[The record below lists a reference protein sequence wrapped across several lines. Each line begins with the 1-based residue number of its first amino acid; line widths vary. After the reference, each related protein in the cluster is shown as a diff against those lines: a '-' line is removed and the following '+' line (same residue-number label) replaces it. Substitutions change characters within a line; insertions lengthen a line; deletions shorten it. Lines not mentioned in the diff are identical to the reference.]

1 MNDSS
6 QSARNALAMLAADRR
21 RFLRMA
27 LGTGAAAFG
36 LPLAGPALAGRAVD
50 VSRVEAGRHDGF
62 TRYVFAISEPVDFD
76 TLLLDDPARAV
87 IDIHSTRLK
96 DVSLPATPDSP
107 VVKGLR
113 VGVRNGSDLRLVFD
127 LKKRARPQ
135 VLILPPTGG
144 GSHRLVIDLPHGGG
158 KETVIADRPDVP
170 RQESAAHSG
179 SGSFR
184 DLVVA
189 IDPGHGGKDPGA
201 IGRGGTREKDIVL
214 NIGLQLRDLIAATPG
229 LTPVMT
235 RDGDRFIPLRQR
247 TEIARRHEADLFI
260 SVHADAFRLASAKGA
275 SVYCLS
281 QNGASSEAARW
292 LAAKENSAD
301 FVGGASLSG
310 HDEDVA
316 SVLLDLAQTKTLESS
331 LDFADRVLS
340 RIGNVARLHK
350 SDVQQAGF
358 AVLKSPDIPSILVES
373 AFISNPEEE
382 KRLRTASYQRE
393 VAQSILEGV
402 NSYYTA
408 HAPQGTRYAML

>member
-1 MNDSS
+1 LRDV
-6 QSARNALAMLAADRR
+6 AL
-21 RFLRMA
+21 
-27 LGTGAAAFG
+27 
-36 LPLAGPALAGRAVD
+36 P
-50 VSRVEAGRHDGF
+50 S
-62 TRYVFAISEPVDFD
+62 
-76 TLLLDDPARAV
+76 
-87 IDIHSTRLK
+87 
-96 DVSLPATPDSP
+96 TPDSP

-113 VGVRNGSDLRLVFD
+113 VGVRNGHDLRLVFD

-135 VLILPPTGG
+135 IIILPPTGG
-144 GSHRLVIDLPHGGG
+144 GSYRLVIDLPHGGG
-158 KETVIADRPDVP
+158 ADTVIAERPDVP
-170 RQESAAHSG
+170 RQESALRSG
-179 SGSFR
+179 SGAFR

-201 IGRGGTREKDIVL
+201 IGRRGTREKDIVL

-229 LTPVMT
+229 LTAVMT
-235 RDGDRFIPLRQR
+235 REDDRFIPLRQR

-331 LDFADRVLS
+331 LDFADRVLG
-340 RIGNVARLHK
+340 RIGNIAKLHK
-350 SDVQQAGF
+350 HDVQQAGF

-373 AFISNPEEE
+373 AFISNPQEEQ
-382 KRLRTASYQRE
+382 RLRSSSYQRE
-393 VAQSILEGV
+393 IAQSIIEGV
-402 NSYYTA
+402 HSYYTA

>member
-1 MNDSS
+1 MKKPT
-6 QSARNALAMLAADRR
+6 QSDLARRAMVDAERR
-21 RFLRMA
+21 RFLQA
-27 LGTGAAAFG
+27 ACGTGLAAYG
-36 LPLAGPALAGRAVD
+36 LTFAHPVLAARSVAVSS
-50 VSRVEAGRHDGF
+50 VNAARHEGF
-62 TRYVFAISEPVDFD
+62 TRYVFRISAPVDFE
-76 TLLLDDPARAV
+76 TLLLDDPLRAV
-87 IDIHSTRLK
+87 VDVRGTQLGG
-96 DVSLPATPDSP
+96 VSLPAVSGSP
-107 VVKGLR
+107 VVER
-113 VGVRNGSDLRLVFD
+113 VRAGVRNGTDLRLVFD

-135 VLILPPTGG
+135 IIILPPAED
-144 GSHRLVIDLPHGGG
+144 SDHRLVIDLPHGGG
-158 KETVIADRPDVP
+158 AETTIAKRDDLPSRNSTL
-170 RQESAAHSG
+170 QSG
-179 SGSFR
+179 SSGFR

-201 IGRGGTREKDIVL
+201 IGRRGTREKDIVL
-214 NIGLQLRDLIAATPG
+214 NIGLQLRDLIESTPG
-229 LTPVMT
+229 LRAVMT
-235 RDGDRFIPLRQR
+235 REDDRYIHLRER
-247 TEIARRHEADLFI
+247 TRIARSHDADLFI

-331 LDFADRVLS
+331 IDFADRVLK
-340 RIGNVARLHK
+340 RLGNVARLHK
-350 SDVQQAGF
+350 KDVQQAGF

-373 AFISNPEEE
+373 AFISNPDEEM
-382 KRLRTASYQRE
+382 RLRSSSYQRE

-402 NSYYTA
+402 NNYYTA

>member
-1 MNDSS
+1 MKEQLASIIGTATDSE
-6 QSARNALAMLAADRR
+6 RR
-21 RFLRMA
+21 RFLRA
-27 LGTGAAAFG
+27 AVGTGLAASG
-36 LPLAGPALAGRAVD
+36 LIAGTARAANLVD
-50 VSRVEAGRHDGF
+50 VSAADGARHEAF
-62 TRYVFAISEPVDFD
+62 TRYVLRLSNPVDFD
-76 TLLLDDPARAV
+76 TLLLDNPLRAV
-87 IDIHSTRLK
+87 VDVRNTWLGDIALPS
-96 DVSLPATPDSP
+96 VSGSP
-107 VVKGLR
+107 VVER
-113 VGVRNGSDLRLVFD
+113 VRSGIRNGTDLRLVFD
-127 LKKRARPQ
+127 LKRRTRPQ
-135 VLILPPTGG
+135 VLILPPTDDRY
-144 GSHRLVIDLPHGGG
+144 HRLVIDLPHGGG
-158 KETVIADRPDVP
+158 ERTVVAERPDLP
-170 RQESAAHSG
+170 REEASLQSEPG
-179 SGSFR
+179 GFR

-201 IGRGGTREKDIVL
+201 IGRRGTREKDIVL

-229 LTPVMT
+229 LRPVMT
-235 RDGDRFIPLRQR
+235 REDDRYIHLRER
-247 TEIARRHEADLFI
+247 TRIARKHGADLFI

-331 LDFADRVLS
+331 LDFGDRVLDN
-340 RIGNVARLHK
+340 IGGVARLHK
-350 SDVQQAGF
+350 SEVQQAGF

-382 KRLRTASYQRE
+382 MRLRSSDYQRE
-393 VAQSILEGV
+393 IARSILKGV
-402 NSYYTA
+402 NSFYTA

>member
-1 MNDSS
+1 MKKTI
-6 QSARNALAMLAADRR
+6 QSASSMGNATDSARR
-21 RFLRMA
+21 RFLR
-27 LGTGAAAFG
+27 AAVGSG
-36 LPLAGPALAGRAVD
+36 LAASGLVVGRSALAGNLVD
-50 VSRVEAGRHDGF
+50 VSAANAARHEGF
-62 TRYVFAISEPVDFD
+62 TRYVFRLSKPVDFD
-76 TLLLDDPARAV
+76 TLLLDDPLRAV
-87 IDIHSTRLK
+87 V
-96 DVSLPATPDSP
+96 DVRNTWLGEVPLPSVSDSP
-107 VVKGLR
+107 VVRR
-113 VGVRNGSDLRLVFD
+113 VRAGIRNGTDMRLVFD
-127 LKKRARPQ
+127 LKRRARPQ
-135 VLILPPTGG
+135 ILILPPTEDRY
-144 GSHRLVIDLPHGGG
+144 HRLVIDLPHGGG
-158 KETVIADRPDVP
+158 AETVIAERSHMPE
-170 RQESAAHSG
+170 RESSLQSG
-179 SGSFR
+179 SGGFR

-201 IGRGGTREKDIVL
+201 IGRRGTREKDIVL
-214 NIGLQLRDLIAATPG
+214 NIGLKLRELIHATPG

-235 RDGDRFIPLRQR
+235 REDDRYIHLRER
-247 TEIARRHEADLFI
+247 TRIAREHGADLFI

-331 LDFADRVLS
+331 LDFGERVLDN
-340 RIGNVARLHK
+340 IGDVARLHK
-350 SDVQQAGF
+350 SQVQQAGF

-382 KRLRTASYQRE
+382 MRLRSSDYQHEIAR
-393 VAQSILEGV
+393 SILEGV
-402 NSYYTA
+402 NGFYTA

>member
-1 MNDSS
+1 MNQSS
-6 QSARNALAMLAADRR
+6 QSARDALALLAADRR

-27 LGTGAAAFG
+27 LGGGAAAFG
-36 LPLAGPALAGRAVD
+36 LPVAGPALAGRAVE
-50 VSRVEAGRHDGF
+50 VSRVEAGRHEGF
-62 TRYVFAISEPVDFD
+62 TRYVFAISRPVDFD
-76 TLLLDDPARAV
+76 TLLLDNPARAV
-87 IDIHSTRLK
+87 IDLRSTRPM
-96 DVSLPATPDSP
+96 DVPLPSVPDSP

-113 VGVRNGSDLRLVFD
+113 VGIRNGHDLRLVFD

-135 VLILPPTGG
+135 VIILPPTDGRPY
-144 GSHRLVIDLPHGGG
+144 RLVVDLPHGGG
-158 KETVIADRPDVP
+158 ADTVIAERPEVP
-170 RQESAAHSG
+170 RQDSALQSG
-179 SGSFR
+179 SGAFR

-201 IGRGGTREKDIVL
+201 IGRRGTREKDIAL
-214 NIGLQLRDLIAATPG
+214 NIGLQLRDLVAATPG
-229 LTPVMT
+229 LAPVMT
-235 RDGDRFIPLRQR
+235 REDDRFIPLRQR
-247 TEIARRHEADLFI
+247 TEIARRHQADLFI

-301 FVGGASLSG
+301 FVGGASLAG
-310 HDEDVA
+310 HDQDVA

-331 LDFADRVLS
+331 LDFADRVLRHIDS
-340 RIGNVARLHK
+340 VAELHK
-350 SDVQQAGF
+350 ETVQQAGF

-373 AFISNPEEE
+373 AFISNPQEER
-382 KRLRTASYQRE
+382 RLRSSSYQHQI
-393 VAQSILEGV
+393 AQSILKGV

>member
-1 MNDSS
+1 MNNSS
-6 QSARNALAMLAADRR
+6 QSARDALTLLSAERR
-21 RFLRMA
+21 RFLRTA
-27 LGTGAAAFG
+27 VGTGVAAFG
-36 LPLAGPALAGRAVD
+36 LPLAGPALAGRAVN

-62 TRYVFAISEPVDFD
+62 TRYVFAISDPVDFD
-76 TLLLDDPARAV
+76 TLLLDNPARAV
-87 IDIHSTRLK
+87 IDIRSTRLK
-96 DVSLPATPDSP
+96 DVSLPSTPDSP

-113 VGVRNGSDLRLVFD
+113 VGVRNGHDLRLVFD

-135 VLILPPTGG
+135 IIILPPTGG
-144 GSHRLVIDLPHGGG
+144 GSYRLVIDLPHGGG
-158 KETVIADRPDVP
+158 ADTVIAERPDVP
-170 RQESAAHSG
+170 RQESALQSAS
-179 SGSFR
+179 SAFR

-201 IGRGGTREKDIVL
+201 IGRRGTREKDIVL

-235 RDGDRFIPLRQR
+235 RDDDRFIPLRQR

-260 SVHADAFRLASAKGA
+260 SIHADAFRLASAKGA

-316 SVLLDLAQTKTLESS
+316 SVLLDLAQTKTLETS
-331 LDFADRVLS
+331 LDFADRVLQ
-340 RIGNVARLHK
+340 RIGGIAKLHK
-350 SDVQQAGF
+350 RDVQQAGF

-373 AFISNPEEE
+373 AFISNPQEEQ
-382 KRLRTASYQRE
+382 RLRSSSYQRQI
-393 VAQSILEGV
+393 AQSILAGV
-402 NSYYTA
+402 HSYYTA